1 MFPVYILF
9 NEILER
15 YEKEIFNYCFQKLS
29 HDKFM
34 AEEVFDDVFMNLYKK
49 WEHLVIGKDIRAY
62 LYRTADILIKER
74 LRKESR
80 YYRFNYSLEESEEVN
95 PQQQQSTLDTYSQVD
110 IPSTNADDFL
120 ESPYM
125 QNFKQGLSPQD
136 RLLYELRIEKH
147 MTLSSTTHIWTIDC
161 LHTVISNMQGVIILI
176 SHRLSS

>member
-1 MFPVYILF
+1 MSESEKDILF

-95 PQQQQSTLDTYSQVD
+95 RNRPIIPRLAPRRPPQY
-110 IPSTNADDFL
+110 N
-120 ESPYM
+120 
-125 QNFKQGLSPQD
+125 
-136 RLLYELRIEKH
+136 EL
-147 MTLSSTTHIWTIDC
+147 
-161 LHTVISNMQGVIILI
+161 
-176 SHRLSS
+176 